1 MADEYTPSD
10 LALRIYMRSLN
21 LSLNNSDLDRF
32 WWIVNKSH
40 ELIDPDIWS
49 KYKSNRSV
57 DSTLTYYAL
66 IAAYTLLIVLGSCGN
81 GLVVVAVV
89 RKPAMRTARNMF
101 IVNLAVSDLVL
112 CLVTMPLTLMEVLT
126 TYWPLGTHDLPCK
139 MLGALQAT
147 SIFVSTISITAIAL
161 DR

>member
-1 MADEYTPSD
+1 MDGESITSD
-10 LALRIYMRSLN
+10 LSLFYLRTFN
-21 LSLNNSDLDRF
+21 LSSNFSISDISRFLNISGQYFNPEIL
-32 WWIVNKSH
+32 
-40 ELIDPDIWS
+40 S
-49 KYKSNRSV
+49 KYETNRSV
-57 DSTLTYYAL
+57 DSTFTYYAL

-101 IVNLAVSDLVL
+101 IVNLAVSDLLL
-112 CLVTMPLTLMEVLT
+112 CLVTMPLTLMEELT
-126 TYWPLGTHDLPCK
+126 NYWPLGTHDLPCK